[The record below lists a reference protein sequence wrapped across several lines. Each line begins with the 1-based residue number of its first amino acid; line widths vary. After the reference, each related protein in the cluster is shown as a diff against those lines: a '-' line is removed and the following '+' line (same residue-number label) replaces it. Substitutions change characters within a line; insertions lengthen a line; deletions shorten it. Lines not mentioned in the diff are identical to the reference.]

1 MLFYG
6 NIIFAQQSADLG
18 TISPPKVNSIE
29 SLYVFDPVTEL
40 YIFSE
45 NIDGYPINTPL
56 VLTVKEYEALVK
68 KQMQAYFLDKVQAL
82 SSYGSDFEM
91 PKKTFFQRFM

>member
-6 NIIFAQQSADLG
+6 NTIFAQQSANLG
-18 TISPPKVNSIE
+18 TISLPKANSIE
-29 SLYVFDPVTEL
+29 SLYVFDPVSGL

-56 VLTVKEYEALVK
+56 VLTVKQYEALVLK
-68 KQMQAYFLDKVQAL
+68 KQMQVYFLNKV
-82 SSYGSDFEM
+82 DIF
-91 PKKTFFQRFM
+91 